1 MKKIRVLVVDD
12 SALMRKVLKEILEH
26 DPDVQVVGAARDGED
41 ALVKVRDL
49 RPDVVTMDINMPG
62 MDGLTALQY
71 IISEEICPV
80 IMVSSLTTEG
90 AVTTFEALEL
100 GAFDYVA
107 KPGGTISLNLNMIEK
122 ELISKIKVAVKSG
135 IIKNIRR
142 QIRKSITTRAD
153 IDALKNQYSMGGIS
167 KKAVVIGI
175 STGGPQTLAEVIP
188 QLPPDLDASIFI
200 VQHMPANFTAAF
212 AKRLNNL
219 SQIRLKEAEAGD
231 VAQKY
236 NAYLAK
242 GGYHLLLRKIRE
254 SDVRIRLSTIPA
266 HLFIPS
272 VSVMMD
278 SVLKIYK
285 NNTVGVLMTGMGSDG
300 ADAMLNI
307 RNAGGRTIAES
318 EETAIV
324 FGMPMEAIKK
334 GGAEI
339 IAPSYQ
345 IAEEIVKAVKSL

>member
-12 SALMRKVLKEILEH
+12 SALMRKVLKEIIEH
-26 DPDVQVVGAARDGED
+26 DLDLNVVGMARDGED
-41 ALVKVRDL
+41 ALIKARDL
-49 RPDVVTMDINMPG
+49 RPDIITMDINMPG

-80 IMVSSLTTEG
+80 IMVSSLTSEG

-107 KPGGTISLNLNMIEK
+107 KPGGTISLNLKVIEN
-122 ELISKIKVAVKSG
+122 EITSKIKAAVKTG
-135 IIKNIRR
+135 IFKKIKK
-142 QIRKSITTRAD
+142 QIRKTETVKAD
-153 IDALKNQYSMGGIS
+153 LNALKNQFSTDEPS

-175 STGGPQTLAEVIP
+175 STGGPQTLAEVMP
-188 QLPPDLDASIFI
+188 LLPPDLDASVFI
-200 VQHMPANFTAAF
+200 VQHMPANFTASF
-212 AKRLNNL
+212 AKRLNGI
-219 SQIRLKEAEAGD
+219 SKIRIKEVEAGD
-231 VAQKY
+231 IVRKY
-236 NAYLAK
+236 NGYLAK

-254 SDVRIRLSTIPA
+254 SDIRIRLSTVPT

-278 SVLKIYK
+278 SVLKVYGK
-285 NNTVGVLMTGMGSDG
+285 KTVGVLMTGMGSDG

-324 FGMPMEAIKK
+324 FGMPMEAIKR
-334 GGAEI
+334 GGADT
-339 IAPSYQ
+339 IAPSYRV
-345 IAEEIVKAVKSL
+345 ADEIVNAVKNL